1 MTTQNLKVALHVPIA
16 APVVGDAIKVTA
28 VSATNP
34 PTTEYAPAGGGGGGG
49 VALPTASRQG
59 QLLVAGAGPGFA
71 PTWGDGDCGR
81 F

>member
-1 MTTQNLKVALHVPIA
+1 MSRQNLKVALHVPIA
-16 APVVGDAIKVTA
+16 APAVGDAIKVTA

-34 PTTEYAPAGGGGGGG
+34 PTTVYAAAGGGG
-49 VALPTASRQG
+49 VALPAATVEG

-71 PTWGDGDCGR
+71 PSWGDGDCGR

>member
-1 MTTQNLKVALHVPIA
+1 MSRQNLKVALHVPIA
-16 APVVGDAIKVTA
+16 APAVGDAIKVTA

-34 PTTEYAPAGGGGGGG
+34 PTTAYAPAGGGGGA
-49 VALPTASRQG
+49 ALPTATVEG